1 MVAKNRCPM
10 ATEAGTHT
18 HASRPA
24 LEGLSGGTLAGM
36 FLDSVRSN
44 PGVAACRRRADGTWE
59 TFDRDEIAA
68 RVRAVAAGLRAVGCG
83 SGDRVAILSHT
94 RLEWAI
100 ADWAIL
106 LGGRVTVTVYPT
118 LPPDQVLHILR
129 DSRARLA
136 FAADAEQVEKL
147 IEIAD
152 ELPDLS
158 TVVVFDP
165 PGSQPSAHDGAAIAT
180 DAFRVLGLEALEETG
195 RASEHHASIDEDAGR
210 VAPEDLASL
219 LYTSGTTGPPKGV
232 MLTHANLYANSMQ
245 CASVLPITSEDTALS
260 WLPLSHAFER
270 TAGHFMLWATGA
282 RIAYADSTETVARDM
297 GEVAPTLMFGVP
309 RMYEKFYEAVEAA
322 VMKGGP
328 VKRAI
333 FRFAKRAGSEW
344 TERKVAGRPVGPL
357 VGLRHRIADRLVFA
371 KMRARTGGRIRYF
384 VSGAAP
390 LSPEINRFFYAA
402 GMKVL
407 EGYGLSET
415 SPVTN
420 VNLPGDIRFGT
431 VGPPLPGTEEKIAAD
446 GEILIRGPQVMA
458 GYFGNEAATA
468 EVLGP
473 DGWLAT
479 GDIGTLDAD
488 GFLTITDRKKDLI
501 VTAAGKNI
509 SPTALEERMARSPL
523 IENVVLLGDKRKF
536 TIALAVPGIAALEA
550 AFPGRK
556 VSLDDREELA
566 LEPAVRDVLEADLL
580 PRVAD
585 FARYER
591 PKIVIPVPEAFT
603 IDNGLLTPSMKV
615 KRRAVRDRFAEL
627 IEERYEA
634 AEQDHD
640 REAADG

>member
-1 MVAKNRCPM
+1 M
-10 ATEAGTHT
+10 ATEAATHT
-18 HASRPA
+18 HASRPGF
-24 LEGLSGGTLAGM
+24 EGLTGGTMARL
-36 FLDSVRSN
+36 FLDSVRRN

-59 TFDRDEIAA
+59 TFDRGEVAA
-68 RVRAVAAGLRAVGCG
+68 RVRALAAGLRSLGCG
-83 SGDRVAILSHT
+83 HGDPIAILSHT

-106 LGGRVTVTVYPT
+106 LGGRVTVTVYPS

-129 DSRARLA
+129 DSRARLV
-136 FAADAEQVEKL
+136 FASDSAQVEKL
-147 IEIAD
+147 VEIAG
-152 ELPDLS
+152 ELPDLK
-158 TVVVFDP
+158 TVVVFDAP
-165 PGSQPSAHDGAAIAT
+165 GAAQPGSDDPSIGT
-180 DAFRVLGLEALEETG
+180 DAFRLLALCDLESTG
-195 RASEHHASIDEDAGR
+195 QASEYHARVDEDAAR
-210 VAPEDLASL
+210 IAPEDLASL

-245 CASVLPITSEDTALS
+245 CASVLPLTSEDTALS

-270 TAGHFMLWATGA
+270 TAGHFMLWSTGA
-282 RIAYADSTETVARDM
+282 KIAYADSTDTVARDM

-328 VKRAI
+328 LKRAI
-333 FRFAKRAGSEW
+333 FAFARRVGSEW
-344 TERKVAGRPVGPL
+344 AERQVAGRPVGPL
-357 VGLRHRIADRLVFA
+357 VGLGHRIADRLVFA

-415 SPVTN
+415 SPVIN
-420 VNLPGDIRFGT
+420 VNLPDDIRFGT
-431 VGPPLPGTEEKIAAD
+431 VGPPLPGTEQRIADD
-446 GEILIRGPQVMA
+446 GEVMVRGPQVMA

-468 EVLGP
+468 QVLGA

-536 TIALAVPGIAALEA
+536 TMALAVPGLAALEA

-556 VSLDDREELA
+556 LSLDDREALA
-566 LEPAVRDVLEADLL
+566 LDPAVRDVLEADLL

-585 FARYER
+585 FARHER
-591 PKIVIPVPEAFT
+591 PKIVIPVPEPFT

-634 AEQDHD
+634 AEQAHD
-640 REAADG
+640 REAPGE